1 MTMKTMK
8 LALAAVAVLGVGAVS
23 AQEFGEKKNATPSGE
38 QQEFVQSKDG
48 AMAQDQALVEFKEG
62 QKEDPPASKLLGDM
76 LRNNEMTRYDPKTGR
91 IVAQRTVWFNVRN
104 PKISTDFITE
114 RTTRMVQLLMQ
125 AKAEIVLTMY
135 SKMSAEQVLNE
146 PDHPVAKK
154 LDDDQK
160 FLRKQLE
167 ETKKMLEEAGVA
179 LDDAKRDVKAM
190 TSPQLMAALADIFK
204 SDYAAKLQGE
214 KKAEYEAAKND
225 FKAAEKEYQILLKR
239 VDEENKKMGD
249 NLQQELK
256 QRMSLY
262 SKKQIHGCKVLQQA
276 ESAKPVGGKW
286 RYEISALFSW
296 SPEDEAAA
304 KAILSAKSVKF
315 QKGKHTVE
323 EWLDH
328 YSKIDPKKGG
338 LADWMG
344 PRTYIDKNGDMW
356 YLGIYPSPVLEDAF
370 YDSKGVKSAAMK
382 ARAEVGF
389 ALYADL
395 VVSNTFE
402 SLNLQYDVDGESVT
416 KTLDSY
422 SQHISQSFSNLEI
435 HGLRQVGGD
444 FTLKHATGH
453 DIHVVVYGVNASE
466 AQTMKSIHENTQ
478 KVALEINTI
487 QEKMRGKNARM
498 RQQVLLSRDNE
509 AAREAGAR
517 EADQETADAF
527 KARAAEERKRQ
538 IQESAPVPAPQ
549 QRQELR
555 RGTRFTPANDDF

>member
-8 LALAAVAVLGVGAVS
+8 LTLAAVAVLGVGAAT

-48 AMAQDQALVEFKEG
+48 AMAQDQALVEFKDGETN
-62 QKEDPPASKLLGDM
+62 EPPASVVLAEM
-76 LRNNEMTRYDPKTGR
+76 LRKGEMSRYNPTNGR
-91 IVAQRTVWFNVRN
+91 IVVQSTVPFNVRN
-104 PKISTDFITE
+104 PRISTDFITE
-114 RTTRMVQLLMQ
+114 RTTRMAQLLMQ

-135 SKMSAEQVLNE
+135 TKMSAEQVLNE
-146 PDHPVAKK
+146 PDHPVARK
-154 LDDDQK
+154 LDKDRD
-160 FLRKQLE
+160 FLRNQYE
-167 ETKKMLEEAGVA
+167 EAKKMFEEAGIA
-179 LDDAKRDVKAM
+179 LEDAKRDVKTM

-204 SDYAAKLQGE
+204 SDYAGKLQGE

-225 FKAAEKEYQILLKR
+225 FKAAEKEYKILLKK
-239 VDEENKKMGD
+239 VDEENKKLGD

-256 QRMSLY
+256 QNMNLY
-262 SKKQIHGCKVLQQA
+262 SRKQIHGCKVLQQA

-286 RYEISALFSW
+286 QYEISALFSW

-304 KAILSAKSVKF
+304 KAILAAKSVKF

-356 YLGIYPSPVLEDAF
+356 YLGIYPSPVLENSF
-370 YDSKGVKSAAMK
+370 YDSKGLKSAAMK

-395 VVSNTFE
+395 VVSNVYE
-402 SLNLQYDVDGESVT
+402 SLNLQYDVDGESIS
-416 KTLDSY
+416 KPLESY
-422 SQHISQSFSNLEI
+422 SQYISQSFSNLEI

-498 RQQVLLSRDNE
+498 RQQVLLSSDNE

-517 EADQETADAF
+517 EADQETAEAF

-538 IQESAPVPAPQ
+538 VQESAPVPAPQ
-549 QRQELR
+549 QGQGLR
-555 RGTRFTPANDDF
+555 KGTRFTPANDDF